1 MTILCLTLVLLTGP
15 GGQHIQVNPEA
26 VVSLREARAPD
37 HIHHAVHC
45 NVFTSDGKFI
55 GVEESCGVVAKRL
68 LQAGILD

>member
-55 GVEESCGVVAKRL
+55 GVEESCAKVAERL
-68 LQAGILD
+68 LEAIRQD